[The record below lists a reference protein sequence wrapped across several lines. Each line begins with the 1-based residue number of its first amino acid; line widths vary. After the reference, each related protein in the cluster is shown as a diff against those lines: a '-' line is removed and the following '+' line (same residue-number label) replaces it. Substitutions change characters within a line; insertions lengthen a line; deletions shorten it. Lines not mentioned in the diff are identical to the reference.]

1 MQELRFQ
8 PRLIP
13 TLATLCLLGLFVY
26 LGLWQAGKGERLLAE
41 RTLFAARAKLGPL
54 RISSAPVEPAALRD
68 APIIVRGRYE
78 PEQGFFIDNRQEN
91 GHAGLHVVTPLK
103 IEGGE
108 TRILVNRGW
117 VGWPHGRRSLP
128 EVLTPEG
135 VVEVS
140 GIADVPVVKKFLLMP
155 QHAEARTQL
164 WMQMDLKRFSQ
175 QVPYAVQ
182 PVVLLQNSADA
193 QDGLIRNW
201 QAPEDR
207 VSMHQSYALQWFGM
221 AAALLVFYGYA
232 SISVK
237 ERTFMTRGSSPPKHE
252 S

>member
-8 PRLIP
+8 PQLIP
-13 TLATLCLLGLFVY
+13 TLATLCLMGLFVY

-54 RISSAPVEPAALRD
+54 RLSGAPVDLAAVRD

-78 PEQGFFIDNRQEN
+78 PENGFFIDNRQHD
-91 GHAGLHVVTPLK
+91 GAAGLHVVTPLK
-103 IEGGE
+103 IEGSE

-117 VGWPHGRRSLP
+117 VGWPNGRKVLP
-128 EVLTPEG
+128 KVPTPEG

-164 WMQMDLKRFSQ
+164 WMQMDVQRFSQ

-193 QDGLIRNW
+193 QDGLIRDW

-207 VSMHQSYALQWFGM
+207 VPMHQSYALQWFGM

-232 SISVK
+232 SVRRPDK
-237 ERTFMTRGSSPPKHE
+237 T
-252 S
+252 